1 MNNTIYDANNIFAK
15 ILRGEIPCTKI
26 YEDENTFAFMDIMPR
41 CDGHCLVLPKAPA
54 RNIFDIDPSDLASVM
69 ETTQKL
75 SRAVMK
81 AFDADGITIK
91 QSNESAGDQA
101 VFHLHVHIVPRFNG
115 MRMPPY
121 TGKMEEPDV
130 LEANAAKIRAALF

>member
-1 MNNTIYDANNIFAK
+1 MTNNTYDSDNIFAK

-26 YEDENTFAFMDIMPR
+26 YENENTIAFMDIMPR

-54 RNIFDIDPSDLASVM
+54 RNIFDIDPADLASVM
-69 ETTQKL
+69 ETTQIL

-81 AFDADGITIK
+81 AFNADGITIK
-91 QSNESAGDQA
+91 QSNERAGDQA
-101 VFHLHVHIVPRFNG
+101 VFHLHVHIIPRFDG
-115 MRMPPY
+115 VRMPPY

-130 LEANAAKIRAALF
+130 LEANAAKIRAALV